1 MKHLVR
7 TSSLLVL
14 SLALCSCGSVS
25 DTSLKGNAGAVGA
38 VSKSYSKVLIQD
50 FTAGPD
56 SGADAAVGSKF
67 AGVIASAITSAK
79 PGAQIVR
86 QGKADANT
94 LVIGGEVT
102 RFVEGNA
109 ALRLLVG
116 MGAGSSYFDATIRLS
131 DGGTGAALHT
141 LQADKN
147 SWGLGGGLAASQT
160 VDTFMAEAAKKT
172 ADTASSHIK

>member
-1 MKHLVR
+1 MKRLINPVGLLCL
-7 TSSLLVL
+7 SLVL
-14 SLALCSCGSVS
+14 ASCGSVS
-25 DTSLKGNAGAVGA
+25 STAPATSSAVGT
-38 VSKSYSKVLIQD
+38 VSKSYSKVLVQD
-50 FTAGPD
+50 FAAGPD

-116 MGAGSSYFDATIRLS
+116 MGAGSSYFDANIRLS

-141 LQADKN
+141 LKADKN

-160 VDTFMAEAAKKT
+160 VDTFMSEAAKKT
-172 ADTASSHIK
+172 AATVVPYVK